1 MIARQKPQSPITVS
15 ATVGE
20 DHRLIIDIPLPPDAP
35 SGKVEVELVVRPL
48 SSKLDE
54 PINPA
59 LEIAR
64 EKMRAAGRLSTAW
77 HQDELEAALD
87 DEALW
92 ELVKLAP
99 NSVSSDQLIDKDRG
113 INSHTS

>member
-1 MIARQKPQSPITVS
+1 MFARQKPQSPITVS
-15 ATVGE
+15 TTVGE

-35 SGKVEVELVVRPL
+35 SGNVEVELIVRPL
-48 SSKLDE
+48 SSKVDE
-54 PINPA
+54 PVNSA
-59 LEIAR
+59 LETAR

-77 HQDELEAALD
+77 QQNELEALLD

-99 NSVSSDQLIDKDRG
+99 NAVSSDQLINEDRG
-113 INSHTS
+113 DY